1 MPLFKDKLQNDNVFI
16 WFGTN
21 DEDLVNNALI
31 LSGGEAFI
39 LMGIQKIDL
48 FKPKIRED
56 LLIMSVRDFI
66 DKYDLI
72 NLELINNIIN
82 EREIKEEKYKSKVF
96 ELIKEL
102 KKGVR
107 SGVYPH
113 FMGDNKIKLK
123 GFKNKINDY
132 LIKMTDSLQ
141 SEETISYLEDIIEIC
156 EEKIQI
162 TQKRDIKNKERFEK
176 LKRMSES
183 PRFNKLIKIQRELDE
198 NIKHIGNKIH
208 TTLKLFE
215 DLKRSLR

>member
-1 MPLFKDKLQNDNVFI
+1 
-16 WFGTN
+16 
-21 DEDLVNNALI
+21 
-31 LSGGEAFI
+31 
-39 LMGIQKIDL
+39 
-48 FKPKIRED
+48 
-56 LLIMSVRDFI
+56 
-66 DKYDLI
+66 
-72 NLELINNIIN
+72 
-82 EREIKEEKYKSKVF
+82 
-96 ELIKEL
+96 
-102 KKGVR
+102 
-107 SGVYPH
+107 
-113 FMGDNKIKLK
+113 MGDNKIKLK